1 MASPLYIKINISGHQ
16 IPALID
22 TGAQVSL
29 ASLDFCQRVGISG
42 LIDARCAGR
51 INGVGSECVVLGR
64 IEDLE
69 VEIAGCKVFMGVGVV
84 DSEGV
89 GVLIG
94 LDFLR
99 RFGCVLDLFEGK
111 MNFRELGF
119 WVEFLG
125 DGELGEMEEGI
136 RRNVAGIELGMR
148 EEVVRGERGGKVRK
162 FMEMTDMPR
171 GKSEQL
177 LESSGWDLDTAVQ
190 EYFLN

>member
-1 MASPLYIKINISGHQ
+1 
-16 IPALID
+16 
-22 TGAQVSL
+22 
-29 ASLDFCQRVGISG
+29 
-42 LIDARCAGR
+42 
-51 INGVGSECVVLGR
+51 
-64 IEDLE
+64 
-69 VEIAGCKVFMGVGVV
+69 MGVGVV

-89 GVLIG
+89 GVLVG

-125 DGELGEMEEGI
+125 DGEVGGMEEGI
-136 RRNVAGIELGMR
+136 GSNVAGIELGMR
-148 EEVVRGERGGKVRK
+148 EEVDGGEREGKVRK

-177 LESSGWDLDTAVQ
+177 LESEGWDLDTAVQ